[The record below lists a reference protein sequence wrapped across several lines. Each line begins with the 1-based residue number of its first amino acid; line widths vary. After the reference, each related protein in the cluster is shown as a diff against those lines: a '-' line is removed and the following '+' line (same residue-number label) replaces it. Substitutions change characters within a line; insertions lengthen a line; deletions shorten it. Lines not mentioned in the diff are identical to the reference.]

1 MGQWNTEMLTGL
13 HQQPTPHLF
22 CTIPHIC
29 STPLN
34 TSAVAHTHTHT
45 HLRISWVH
53 SSTWLPLII
62 LFIFPFI
69 HCRASIRCTL
79 DKPIRFP
86 FLPVFIYM
94 QLSSK
99 TNSRPCTADSI
110 SVSPSCSHYTAHE
123 LWIGVSVR
131 TRSDRSSKG
140 QALAGCEKIDDGEHS
155 SSFSSLSTLAL
166 W

>member
-1 MGQWNTEMLTGL
+1 MLKRL
-13 HQQPTPHLF
+13 HQQSIPHLL
-22 CTIPHIC
+22 CTIPHIG
-29 STPLN
+29 STPLH
-34 TSAVAHTHTHT
+34 TSAVTHTCVRSTHT
-45 HLRISWVH
+45 YASAECTVPH

-79 DKPIRFP
+79 DKPIRFS

-110 SVSPSCSHYTAHE
+110 SVSPSCSHNTVHE
-123 LWIGVSVR
+123 LWIGASVR
-131 TRSDRSSKG
+131 TRSGRSSKG
-140 QALAGCEKIDDGEHS
+140 QALVGCEMIDDTGCS
-155 SSFSSLSTLAL
+155 S
-166 W
+166 